1 MSMTELPN
9 LTLQA
14 MMFADLA
21 FAAACTAAE
30 GWADEDLDTL
40 LGFHLHDPRG
50 CFIARLDG
58 QAAGMSIATSYG
70 QSGFIGE
77 LIVIPEARG
86 RGIGAALIKYSVD
99 YLHQRGAQTIYL
111 DGVVKAVPLYERNGF
126 RKICRSLRFSGR
138 LAGKQHDEVRPMQ
151 AGDLPEVNDLD
162 QQTFGAERSFFL
174 TRRLKIHP
182 ELARVLV
189 YDGKIAGF
197 ILGRKGEGWLAAGPW
212 VMAECAK
219 YPVKLLDTFA
229 CETGGVSINLGVLE
243 CNQPAVELIRSLGF
257 AERVDSP
264 WRMACGPL
272 SGLGMSSQCYAVGSA
287 AKG

>member
-1 MSMTELPN
+1 MKS
-9 LTLQA
+9 
-14 MMFADLA
+14 ADLA
-21 FAAACTAAE
+21 FAAACTTAE

-40 LGFHLHDPRG
+40 LGFHLHDARG

-70 QSGFIGE
+70 TTGFIGE

-111 DGVVKAVPLYERNGF
+111 DGMLKAVPLYERSGF
-126 RKICRSLRFSGR
+126 RRICRSLRFSGR
-138 LAGKQHDEVRPMQ
+138 LAGKQHNEVRPMQ
-151 AGDLPEVNDLD
+151 AEDLPEVNDLD
-162 QQTFGAERSFFL
+162 RQAFAAERSFFL
-174 TRRLKIHP
+174 KRRFKIHP
-182 ELARVLV
+182 ELAKVLV
-189 YDGKIAGF
+189 NDGNIAGF

-212 VMAECAK
+212 VAAECEK
-219 YPVKLLDTFA
+219 DPVKLLETFA
-229 CETGGVSINLGVLE
+229 YETGGISLSLGVLE
-243 CNQPAVELIRSLGF
+243 CNQPAVKLLRSLGF
-257 AERVDSP
+257 AERVDNP

-272 SGLGMSSQCYAVGSA
+272 SGLGMSSGCYALGSA